1 MSNEGGW
8 KGLVKK
14 TNIRTVAMILTFGFG
29 AAAVLLWLAGLGI
42 ILRDRVSQPEPVVME
57 PGPSPAAA
65 GMTGLTPAPLVPRT
79 VELTVRRVDHD
90 RFVRTLKKDVLIHG
104 GWTDYPGAAQQ
115 KFSVTVPAGYLERI
129 KPLIQPPGPDAP
141 HPDYQKWAAE
151 VSTRPERLPGSDPV
165 QVSFNIRREEF
176 YNPSLG
182 PWLTGALLASLIAM
196 AFTAIAGVT
205 FSVIDARM
213 TVLRKAG

>member
-1 MSNEGGW
+1 M
-8 KGLVKK
+8 VKK
-14 TNIRTVAMILTFGFG
+14 TDIRTTAMALTFVFGAVAMLM
-29 AAAVLLWLAGLGI
+29 ALAGAGVGLS
-42 ILRDRVSQPEPVVME
+42 DKAFKPEPTVME
-57 PGPSPAAA
+57 PGPSPAAT

-79 VELTVRRVDHD
+79 VGLTVRRVDHD

-151 VSTRPERLPGSDPV
+151 VSARPERLPESDPV

-176 YNPSLG
+176 YNPSLV

-196 AFTAIAGVT
+196 ALTAIAGVT
-205 FSVIDARM
+205 SGLIDERM

>member
-1 MSNEGGW
+1 M
-8 KGLVKK
+8 VKK
-14 TNIRTVAMILTFGFG
+14 TNIRTATMTLIFVFG
-29 AAAVLLWLAGLGI
+29 AATLLLWLAGLGI
-42 ILRDRVSQPEPVVME
+42 ILRDRMFQPEPVVME
-57 PGPSPAAA
+57 PGPSPAAT

-104 GWTDYPGAAQQ
+104 GWTNYPSAAQQ

-129 KPLIQPPGPDAP
+129 KPLLQPSGPDAP

-151 VSTRPERLPGSDPV
+151 VSTRPERLTEADPV
-165 QVSFNIRREEF
+165 RVSFNIRREEF
-176 YNPSLG
+176 YNPSLV
-182 PWLTGALLASLIAM
+182 PWGTGALLASLIAM

-205 FSVIDARM
+205 FGLIDERM